1 MKLTRILAFL
11 APSLLA
17 ACSAVDGWEY
27 RYGPDPSVPLQKV
40 KFSTAHQI
48 DIMQQFDLAANC
60 SVEGRVGSPE
70 CAYAITLAGFNFI
83 DEQCDAYLHE
93 LFVMDKGRDRWKAA
107 LQAADKMSN
116 AVLAT
121 VSVSKT
127 TMAIVAQSFGLSSQL
142 LDVSTDSYLY
152 KTNPGTIL
160 HIVAELQRSYRDS
173 TEKNKHLLV
182 SHPAIYSQIRG
193 YLRLCLPPT
202 IESKIENALAK
213 ATGVSGKEAV
223 EPPEKASAPNAP
235 GRDGQGTSQATGL
248 VVQ

>member
-1 MKLTRILAFL
+1 MKFLRVLVCLPALTGCAAFE
-11 APSLLA
+11 
-17 ACSAVDGWEY
+17 GWEN
-27 RYGPDPSVPLQKV
+27 RYGPDPSLPVEKV
-40 KFSTAHQI
+40 RLSTDRQLS
-48 DIMQQFDLAANC
+48 IMDEFYRTANC
-60 SVEGRVGSPE
+60 EVQNTE

-93 LFVMDKGRDRWKAA
+93 LFVLDKGRDRWKAG

-121 VSVSKT
+121 VTVSKT

-142 LDVSTDSYLY
+142 LDVATDSYLY

-160 HIVAELQRSYRDS
+160 HVVAELQRSYRDS

-182 SHPAIYSQIRG
+182 SQPAIYSQIRG

-213 ATGVSGKEAV
+213 ATGVSGNESVGDSGKTS
-223 EPPEKASAPNAP
+223 KNQ
-235 GRDGQGTSQATGL
+235 GDGQGTAQATSL
-248 VVQ
+248 VVE

>member
-1 MKLTRILAFL
+1 MNLTRSFAFL
-11 APSLLA
+11 APFLLA
-17 ACSAVDGWEY
+17 ACSAAEGWEH
-27 RYGPDPSVPLQKV
+27 RYGPDPSLPVEKV
-40 KFSTAHQI
+40 RLSTAHQTE
-48 DIMQQFDLAANC
+48 IMDQFYSTANC
-60 SVEGRVGSPE
+60 DAQDIE

-93 LFVMDKGRDRWKAA
+93 LFVLDKGRDRWKAG

-142 LDVSTDSYLY
+142 LDVATDSYLH

-160 HIVAELQRSYRDS
+160 HIVSELQRTYRDS
-173 TEKNKHLLV
+173 TEKNKQLLV
-182 SHPAIYSQIRG
+182 SQPAIYSQIRG
-193 YLRLCLPPT
+193 YLRLCMPPT

-213 ATGVSGKEAV
+213 ATGVSGQEAV
-223 EPPEKASAPNAP
+223 AAPAEEPGKT
-235 GRDGQGTSQATGL
+235 DGQGTAQATGL
-248 VVQ
+248 VVE